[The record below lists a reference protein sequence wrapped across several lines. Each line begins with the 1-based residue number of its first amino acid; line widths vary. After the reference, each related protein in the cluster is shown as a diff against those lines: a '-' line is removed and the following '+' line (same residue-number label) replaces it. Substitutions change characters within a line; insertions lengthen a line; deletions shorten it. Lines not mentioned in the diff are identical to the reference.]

1 MFHHFS
7 FEPFKIFQDLS
18 RLFQIFQDTPVDSR
32 HQPGCCTTWGEAA
45 EWQTS
50 RLEDRL
56 FLPLANHGKSPR
68 GNPENG
74 GFAWTK
80 HLYIYLR
87 LCIYNYIYIY
97 IDTYIHIFYIYN
109 HILYIS
115 YKLVIFLC
123 AYPTSSSG
131 WPLTGVHQASAS
143 AGRTPRRPPGVGH
156 PMPPGIDFQW
166 KFNQQR
172 SVVS

>member
-7 FEPFKIFQDLS
+7 FEPFKIFQEFS
-18 RLFQIFQDTPVDSR
+18 RYFKIPLLILGINRGVVLPEGKQLNGKL
-32 HQPGCCTTWGEAA
+32 PGWRT
-45 EWQTS
+45 
-50 RLEDRL
+50 DF

-68 GNPENG
+68 GNPEKRR
-74 GFAWTK
+74 FCLDKTSIYLFK
-80 HLYIYLR
+80 IMYIY
-87 LCIYNYIYIY
+87 NYIY